1 MRVKITIIG
10 AGAVGASTARA
21 LAERG
26 YADILLVDV
35 VENLPQGVALDILQC
50 GPIMGFDSRVTG
62 SNRYEDMEASDLV
75 LVTAGMPRK
84 PGMSR
89 DDLVRVNADIVRSV
103 MAHVRDRCPDAM
115 VLIMTN
121 PLDAMAY
128 LAMKETGFAPKR
140 VIGQAGVLDSAR
152 FRTFIAA
159 ELGVSVKDVSA
170 LVLGGHGDQMVPLP
184 RLTTV
189 NGVPLTALLS
199 TERIEQLVQRTRDGG
214 AEVVNLLGRSAYYAP
229 AAAFLDMVDAIL
241 FDQHRLLG
249 ASVHLSGE
257 YGQSDVY
264 LGVPVVLGAAGVV
277 RVVELALDESE
288 RVALAKSAD
297 AVRELLA
304 VMGFQVHPAR
314 VNAAF

>member
-1 MRVKITIIG
+1 MRTKISVIG

-21 LAERG
+21 LAERN

-35 VENLPQGVALDILQC
+35 VENLPQGVALDILEC
-50 GPIMGFDSRVTG
+50 GPIMGFDSRVSG
-62 SNRYEDMEASDLV
+62 SNEYGDIEGSDLV

-103 MAHVRDRCPDAM
+103 MKHIGPSCPNAI

-128 LAMKETGFAPKR
+128 LAMKETGFDPKR

-159 ELGVSVKDVSA
+159 ELKVSVKDVTA

-189 NGVPLTALLS
+189 NGVPLPELLPAD
-199 TERIEQLVQRTRDGG
+199 RIERLVQRTRDGG
-214 AEVVNLLGRSAYYAP
+214 AAVVNLLGRSAYYAP

-241 FDQHRLLG
+241 YDQQRLLS
-249 ASVHLSGE
+249 ASVYLTGE
-257 YGQSDVY
+257 YGQEDVY
-264 LGVPVVLGAAGVV
+264 LGVPIILGSGGVQ
-277 RVVELALDESE
+277 RVVELDLDEGE
-288 RVALAKSAD
+288 REALGKSAD
-297 AVRELLA
+297 AVREVLQ
-304 VMGFQVHPAR
+304 VMQI
-314 VNAAF
+314 

>member
-1 MRVKITIIG
+1 MRIKLSIIG

-21 LAERG
+21 IAERN

-35 VENLPQGVALDILQC
+35 VENLPQGVALDILEC
-50 GPIMGFDSRVTG
+50 GPIMGFDSTVRG
-62 SNRYEDMEASDLV
+62 SNQYEDIEGSDLV

-103 MAHVRDRCPDAM
+103 MGHVRDRCPRAII
-115 VLIMTN
+115 LIMTN

-128 LAMKETGFAPKR
+128 LAMRETGFDPKR

-159 ELGVSVKDVSA
+159 ELDVSVKDVTA

-189 NGVPLTALLS
+189 NGVPLPELLP
-199 TERIEQLVQRTRDGG
+199 TERIEQLVRRTRDGG

-229 AAAFLDMVDAIL
+229 AAAFLDMVDAIV
-241 FDQHRLLG
+241 FDQRRLLS
-249 ASVHLSGE
+249 ASVHLSGQ
-257 YGQSDVY
+257 YGQDDVY
-264 LGVPVVLGAAGVV
+264 LGVPIIVGASGVE
-277 RVVELALDESE
+277 RVVELDLEEPE
-288 RVALAKSAD
+288 RRELAKSAE

-304 VMGFQVHPAR
+304 VMGF
-314 VNAAF
+314 